1 MTADAETLMIAT
13 EHSQYRGTEDN
24 LKCGHFKKGR
34 VEVERGRK
42 SKADGWKMERKER
55 NTERIERG

>member
-1 MTADAETLMIAT
+1 MIAT